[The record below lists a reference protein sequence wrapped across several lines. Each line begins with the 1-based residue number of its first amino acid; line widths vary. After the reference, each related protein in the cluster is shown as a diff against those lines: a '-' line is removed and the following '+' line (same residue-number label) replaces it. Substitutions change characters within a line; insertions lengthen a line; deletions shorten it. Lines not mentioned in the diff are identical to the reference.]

1 MTGFFQPLE
10 SFLPICL
17 SIPGFSCSG
26 RCNRVPLYPDICPLV
41 WLHPLSLVN
50 ALGYENLTSCLHSF
64 LHYMRPLNPRFS
76 LHVYSFCWTVHW
88 PVGFLSPVALV
99 SFGNAQT
106 SSGAPRMAL
115 ALSWSS
121 CHCPQVCP
129 DSSRPSWWLFNYRG
143 KFRHYASLRKS
154 WPHHHGPGQTG
165 TCQLLQSY
173 KRASLYSQ
181 CGSRSVN

>member
-1 MTGFFQPLE
+1 MCPESWLHHHLEPNVSDASIPRDCSPWSAAQSMTGFFQPLE

-115 ALSWSS
+115 ALS
-121 CHCPQVCP
+121 
-129 DSSRPSWWLFNYRG
+129 
-143 KFRHYASLRKS
+143 
-154 WPHHHGPGQTG
+154 
-165 TCQLLQSY
+165 
-173 KRASLYSQ
+173 
-181 CGSRSVN
+181 